1 MNRNLLCIKKTYN
14 MKNFLLL
21 FLFCLSIGNLFAQ
34 KKLPINLADA
44 QQKGKLTVVAREAKS
59 LKDGDKKGVR
69 ISQERNEG
77 LVWIQGYKFSEG
89 TIEFDVKGQD
99 VFQQS
104 FVGLA
109 FHAQNDSTY
118 DAIYFRPFNFYA
130 KDSVRYIHAVQYVA
144 HPQFPWKK
152 LRDERN
158 AQFEK
163 AIPNAPNPN
172 EWFHAKVV
180 VKGKS
185 VQVFVNDRKEA
196 VLKVEKLSAFSNGQI
211 GLFVGD
217 GSGGDFANLVIH
229 KN

>member
-1 MNRNLLCIKKTYN
+1 
-14 MKNFLLL
+14 MKNTLL
-21 FLFCLSIGNLFAQ
+21 FFLCSLWGLTAGFAQ
-34 KKLPINLADA
+34 KKQHINLLEALK
-44 QQKGKLTVVAREAKS
+44 QGKLSVVHRQVTPLE
-59 LKDGDKKGVR
+59 DGDKKGLR
-69 ISQERNEG
+69 LSQEREEG
-77 LVWIQGYKFSEG
+77 LAWLRGINFSEG

-104 FVGLA
+104 FVGVA

-180 VKGKS
+180 IEGKS

-196 VLKVEKLSAFSNGQI
+196 VLEIEKLSVFSKGQI

-229 KN
+229 KSKNTHLP

>member
-1 MNRNLLCIKKTYN
+1 
-14 MKNFLLL
+14 MKNILL
-21 FLFCLSIGNLFAQ
+21 FFLWSLVTLTAGFAQ
-34 KKLPINLADA
+34 KKQQINLLEVFK
-44 QQKGKLTVVAREAKS
+44 QGKLNVVHRQIAPLEE
-59 LKDGDKKGVR
+59 GDKKGVR
-69 ISQERNEG
+69 VSQEREEG
-77 LVWIQGYKFSEG
+77 LAWLKGIKFSEG
-89 TIEFDVKGQD
+89 TIEFDVRGQD

-104 FVGLA
+104 FVGVA

-144 HPQFPWKK
+144 HPSYPWKK

-172 EWFHAKVV
+172 EWFHARVV

-229 KN
+229 KNKNTDLP

>member
-1 MNRNLLCIKKTYN
+1 

-196 VLKVEKLSAFSNGQI
+196 VLKVEKLSVFSKGQI

-217 GSGGDFANLVIH
+217 GSGGDFANLVIS
-229 KN
+229 KNKNTALP

>member
-1 MNRNLLCIKKTYN
+1 
-14 MKNFLLL
+14 MKNTIVST
-21 FLFCLSIGNLFAQ
+21 LFCLLASLGFAQ
-34 KKLPINLADA
+34 KKLAFNLYDAYQKNKIN
-44 QQKGKLTVVAREAKS
+44 VVHRQIQVLEE
-59 LKDGDKKGVR
+59 GDKKGLRV
-69 ISQERNEG
+69 SQEREEG
-77 LVWIQGYKFSEG
+77 LAWLKGIKFSEG
-89 TIEFDVKGQD
+89 TIEFDVRGQD

-118 DAIYFRPFNFYA
+118 DAIYFRPFNFYT
-130 KDSVRYIHAVQYVA
+130 KDSIRYIHAVQYIA
-144 HPQFPWKK
+144 HPTYPWKK

-172 EWFHAKVV
+172 EWFHARVV

-196 VLKVEKLSAFSNGQI
+196 VLTIEKLSAFSNGQI

-229 KN
+229 KNFAP

>member
-1 MNRNLLCIKKTYN
+1 
-14 MKNFLLL
+14 MKNFILLIL
-21 FLFCLSIGNLFAQ
+21 VFLSTSNLFAQ
-34 KKLPINLADA
+34 KKLPIDLADA
-44 QQKGKLTVVAREAKS
+44 LQKGKLTVVARNAKP
-59 LKDGDKKGVR
+59 LENANKKGVR
-69 ISQERNEG
+69 ISQGRNEG
-77 LVWIQGYKFSEG
+77 LVWIQGSKFSEG

-144 HPQFPWKK
+144 HPQYTWKK
-152 LRDERN
+152 LRDDRN

-196 VLKVEKLSAFSNGQI
+196 VLKIEKLSVFSKGQI

-217 GSGGDFANLVIH
+217 GSGGDFANLVIS
-229 KN
+229 KNKNTAL

>member
-1 MNRNLLCIKKTYN
+1 
-14 MKNFLLL
+14 MKNTIVSMFFFLLAS
-21 FLFCLSIGNLFAQ
+21 FGFAQ
-34 KKLPINLADA
+34 KKLAFNLSDALQKNKIN
-44 QQKGKLTVVAREAKS
+44 VVYRQIQVLE
-59 LKDGDKKGVR
+59 DGDKKGVR
-69 ISQERNEG
+69 LSKEREEG
-77 LVWIQGYKFSEG
+77 LAWLKGVKFSEG

-104 FVGLA
+104 FVGVA

-118 DAIYFRPFNFYA
+118 DAVYFRPFNFYA

-144 HPQFPWKK
+144 HPQYPWKK

-196 VLKVEKLSAFSNGQI
+196 VLKVEKLSVFSKGQI

-217 GSGGDFANLVIH
+217 GSGGDFANLVIS
-229 KN
+229 KKIVP

>member
-1 MNRNLLCIKKTYN
+1 
-14 MKNFLLL
+14 MKNILL
-21 FLFCLSIGNLFAQ
+21 FFLCSLVALTAGFAQ
-34 KKLPINLADA
+34 KKQQINLLEAHK
-44 QQKGKLTVVAREAKS
+44 QGKLSVFHRQINPLEE
-59 LKDGDKKGVR
+59 GDKKGVR
-69 ISQERNEG
+69 VSQEREEG
-77 LVWIQGYKFSEG
+77 LAWLKGIKFSEG
-89 TIEFDVKGQD
+89 TIEFDVRGQD

-104 FVGLA
+104 FVGVA

-144 HPQFPWKK
+144 HPSYPWKK

-196 VLKVEKLSAFSNGQI
+196 VLTVEKLSTFSKGQI

-229 KN
+229 KNFAP

>member
-1 MNRNLLCIKKTYN
+1 
-14 MKNFLLL
+14 MKNILL
-21 FLFCLSIGNLFAQ
+21 FFLCSLVALTAGFAQ
-34 KKLPINLADA
+34 KKQQINLLEALK
-44 QQKGKLTVVAREAKS
+44 QGKLSVFHRQINPLEE
-59 LKDGDKKGVR
+59 GDKKGVR
-69 ISQERNEG
+69 VSQEREEG
-77 LVWIQGYKFSEG
+77 LAWLKGIKFSEG
-89 TIEFDVKGQD
+89 TIEFDVRGQD

-104 FVGLA
+104 FVGVA

-144 HPQFPWKK
+144 HPSYPWKK

-172 EWFHAKVV
+172 EWFHARVV

-196 VLKVEKLSAFSNGQI
+196 VLKVEKLSAFRNGQI

-217 GSGGDFANLVIH
+217 GSGGDFANFVIH
-229 KN
+229 KNKYTDLP

>member
-1 MNRNLLCIKKTYN
+1 
-14 MKNFLLL
+14 MKNILL
-21 FLFCLSIGNLFAQ
+21 FFLCSLVTLTAGFAQ
-34 KKLPINLADA
+34 KKQQINLLEALK
-44 QQKGKLTVVAREAKS
+44 QGNLNVVHRQIAPLE
-59 LKDGDKKGVR
+59 DVDKKGVR
-69 ISQERNEG
+69 LSQEREEG
-77 LVWIQGYKFSEG
+77 LAWLKGVKFSEG
-89 TIEFDVKGQD
+89 TIEFDVRGQD

-104 FVGLA
+104 FVGVA

-130 KDSVRYIHAVQYVA
+130 KDSVRYIHAVQYIA
-144 HPQFPWKK
+144 HPNYPWKK
-152 LRDERN
+152 LREERN

-172 EWFHAKVV
+172 EWFHARVV

-196 VLKVEKLSAFSNGQI
+196 VLKVEKLSAFGNGQI

-229 KN
+229 KNKYTDLP